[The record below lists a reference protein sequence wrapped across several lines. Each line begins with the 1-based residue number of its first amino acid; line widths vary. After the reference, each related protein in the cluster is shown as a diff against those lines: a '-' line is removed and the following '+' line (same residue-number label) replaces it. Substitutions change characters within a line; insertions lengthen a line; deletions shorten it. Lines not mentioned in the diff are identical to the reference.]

1 MFGLPSHVRP
11 SEWIT
16 ALVLVVATTGAAV
29 RASSVYP
36 ARLAV
41 SIATLVLVVDVL
53 LVWAL
58 LRNNSIR
65 RQRALRPESAPK
77 YRE

>member
-16 ALVLVVATTGAAV
+16 ALVLVAATGGVAV
-29 RASSVYP
+29 RASSVYS
-36 ARLAV
+36 ARLAAG
-41 SIATLVLVVDVL
+41 IATFLLVIDVL

-65 RQRALRPESAPK
+65 RQRALHPEPARK